1 MFNPMP
7 ERFEVSGDDVRAARE
22 HFDKHLADELKD
34 TSKNLI
40 DEGLDISGMIS
51 FAMTFERLHG
61 LLREH
66 LPLAARAAYDEATK
80 LREAAKDL
88 AED

>member
-1 MFNPMP
+1 MFNPLP
-7 ERFEVSGDDVRAARE
+7 ERFEVSGNDVRAARV
-22 HFDKHLADELKD
+22 HFDKHLADELNG
-34 TSKNLI
+34 TSKSLL

-51 FAMTFERLHG
+51 FAMTFERLQR
-61 LLREH
+61 LLRED
-66 LPLAARAAYDEATK
+66 LPLAAQAAYDEATK